1 MIIQLEEFTGEAP
14 RWHPRVLQAPYAQ
27 QAILTKLDRRTLA
40 PFTQVDP
47 VFDPTK
53 SGTMKTIYRFGQD
66 SDNDEA
72 YWFHWATEVSVIRSP
87 ANATDERT
95 YYFGDGEPKVTDE
108 TLALSGGGTNYPIGY
123 LLLGLP
129 RPEALS
135 AAVSGTPTSEIPE
148 TRNYIYTYVTAWGE
162 EGPPSLPMPTAINVK
177 PGEIVTLDIGAALPS
192 GEYDIAFKRIY
203 RTGTGE
209 TTTDYLLVVE
219 VDAEDEEYVDST
231 PGGQLGAAI
240 TSTDWEAPP
249 TDIAGAVLMPNG
261 VILAWRDNE
270 IWPSEPFVP
279 HAYPPQYVLTT
290 DSTIVG
296 IAVVGMTA
304 VVVTSGQPYLITG
317 VHPESF
323 TMEQLDIP
331 QAGVSR
337 RGILAVDG
345 GVIYVSPDGLVHVR
359 GRTGEVVTR
368 DLFRREDWQALNPA
382 SMHTAQHEGR
392 LFAFYDNESLGGT
405 PGGLLFDFF
414 GENQSVIRI
423 NQYFNATYTDLRR
436 DALFLCG
443 DEETLVG
450 APPVLLA
457 SIATSQVA
465 QQGGSYVY
473 GAVATQQ
480 AAQSASATGTVR
492 GDIFGTVTT
501 RQAAQS
507 ASAAGATR
515 IDGTV
520 AMQQAAQRTAAEGS
534 AGTPA
539 DLTSLPWTAGRDR
552 FYWHN
557 SDSAAMRV
565 NLDGTGGVPAL
576 DAEFRHLATAAL
588 SDSAPM
594 TAGISAVRRRAG
606 AIAAIG
612 SANQLRLG
620 TTPGTTILPGGASN
634 ASVEG
639 FTLGMRC
646 HVTNTHSPATWT
658 GYAFVGDDNSPK
670 RASLVVTATT
680 VEVCGDTVS
689 FTYTHG
695 LTMTTPHSFV
705 VVASPLGGGQASFAL
720 YIDGVLATTQT
731 QAAGSYSQ
739 FRMVAA
745 GTTTATGFSEEA
757 RFSSFFY
764 AEQAF
769 TVAGDVDTI
778 FDYLQNGAL

>member
-40 PFTQVDP
+40 PFAQVDS

-66 SDNDEA
+66 SDSDDT
-72 YWFHWATEVSVIRSP
+72 YWFHWPLEVSVIRSP
-87 ANATDERT
+87 ADAVDERT
-95 YYFGDGEPKVTDE
+95 YYFGDGAPKVTDE
-108 TLALSGGGTNYPIGY
+108 TLALSGGGTNYPIGH

-129 RPEALS
+129 RPETLS
-135 AAVSGTPTSEIPE
+135 AAVSGTATSEVPE

-162 EGPPSLPMPTAINVK
+162 EGPPSLPMPAAVNVK

-192 GEYDIAFKRIY
+192 GAYDIAFKRIY

-209 TTTDYLLVVE
+209 VSTDYLLVAE
-219 VDAEDEEYVDST
+219 VDAEDEEYVDSKL
-231 PGGQLGAAI
+231 GGQLGRAI
-240 TSTDWEAPP
+240 VSTDWEAPP
-249 TDIAGAVLMPNG
+249 TDIVGAVLMPNG
-261 VILAWRDNE
+261 VVLAWKDNE
-270 IWPSEPFVP
+270 IWPSEPFIP

-296 IAVVGMTA
+296 IAVVGTTA
-304 VVVTSGQPYLITG
+304 VVVTSGRPYLITG

-359 GRTGEVVTR
+359 GRSGDVVSR

-382 SMHTAQHEGR
+382 SMHIAQHESR
-392 LFAFYDNESLGGT
+392 LFVFYDNESLGGT
-405 PGGLLFDFF
+405 PGGLLFDFL
-414 GENQSVIRI
+414 GENQSVVRI

-443 DEETLVG
+443 DEETLAG
-450 APPVLLA
+450 APAVLLA
-457 SIATSQVA
+457 VGATVQASQR
-465 QQGGSYVY
+465 GGLYLY
-473 GAVATQQ
+473 GVGHTTQ
-480 AAQSASATGTVR
+480 AAQTAAGTGTVR
-492 GDIFGTVTT
+492 GDIFGTGAT
-501 RQAAQS
+501 RQAAQT
-507 ASAAGATR
+507 AAGTGGTLVEGVGAT
-515 IDGTV
+515 
-520 AMQQAAQRTAAEGS
+520 AQAAQTAVGS
-534 AGTPA
+534 GTAGQQA

-557 SDSAAMRV
+557 GDSSALRA
-565 NLDGTGGVPAL
+565 NQDGTGGTPAIG
-576 DAEFRHLATAAL
+576 DIVRHVATVAP

-594 TAGISAVRRRAG
+594 STQSASGDTKRRAG
-606 AIAAIG
+606 AVGVRGNLAA
-612 SANQLRLG
+612 LRLG
-620 TTPGTTILPGGASN
+620 ATPGTSVLPGGASN

-639 FTLGMRC
+639 FTMGVRC
-646 HVTNTHSPATWT
+646 YVADAPSGW
-658 GYAFVGDDNSPK
+658 GGLLFVGDDNSPK
-670 RASLVVTATT
+670 RSSIVVTSTG
-680 VEVCGDTVS
+680 VEVCGNAVS
-689 FTYTHG
+689 FSHTHG
-695 LTMTTPHSFV
+695 LSGVLTPHSFL
-705 VVASPLGGGQASFAL
+705 VVASPLGGGQAHFSL
-720 YIDGVLATTQT
+720 YIDGVLATSQT

-739 FRMVAA
+739 FRVLGSPTDA
-745 GTTTATGFSEEA
+745 GAEV
-757 RFSSFFY
+757 RFASWFY

-769 TVAGDVDTI
+769 TSAGDIDTI